1 MFLGKYLAVLAAGLA
16 VFSGCSSK
24 PSDAQASAPSVDD
37 WQSRFEEMLPLLGHR
52 NWIVITD
59 MAYPLQS
66 GQGITTLLAD
76 EPYLEVLQTVNE
88 KIKAAPHVFAHVY
101 NDKELE
107 YITEEMVPGI
117 GELRSGIRS
126 ICGSEAQSVMHEELI
141 SRLDEAGKL
150 FSVLIIK
157 TPQTIPYTTTFFELD
172 CAYWDA
178 SRQAALDDLVNHP

>member
-1 MFLGKYLAVLAAGLA
+1 MFLGKFLAVLAVGLTVLSSCSA
-16 VFSGCSSK
+16 TNNQAKSPGDEDWNVFLE
-24 PSDAQASAPSVDD
+24 DV
-37 WQSRFEEMLPLLGHR
+37 LPMLGHR

-66 GQGITTLLAD
+66 GQGITTLFAD
-76 EPYLEVLQTVNE
+76 EPYLEVLKTVNE

-126 ICGSEAQSVMHEELI
+126 ICGPEAQSVMHEELI